1 MLNSPINLSHARISR
16 WRDAPLFNALACL
29 LTAATLAACGG
40 SGSDKPATTPPV
52 ANPTYTVSAT
62 VSGLSGSGLVL
73 QDNGADD
80 KAVSTNGSVTFAT
93 ALASAASYSVTVKTQ
108 PANPAQTCTVANGSG
123 AVGSANVSNV
133 TVTCVAS
140 DTDTRPLVLTLSPS
154 PRAAM
159 GALVPYLVTEAQ
171 GIALTSTTW
180 YFDNVAGGNV
190 FTGFT
195 NGILHAWNTP
205 GTHTIRVVATASN
218 GRSAQVSISTA
229 AVSAPIAS
237 GAAHSCAL
245 TPTGAVK
252 CWGYGG
258 TGDLGNNQSQNQPSP
273 VDVSGL
279 TGVLGL
285 AAGDG
290 HTCALK
296 GDGTV
301 ACWGDNTEGQLGH
314 APSFHSITNPT
325 PLAVGG
331 LSGVVALAAGRYHTC
346 ALKSDGTVACFGK
359 NSEAELGSAA
369 TGTQSVTP
377 TTVTGI
383 SNAVAISAGSGYFT
397 CALKAD
403 TTVACWGD
411 NESGQLGTGQS
422 TPSQTGTPQTVL
434 TAQGTPLNRVL
445 AIRSGAL
452 HTCAIVND
460 GSYSVYCWGNNSYQQ
475 SSSGASNV
483 VYAATPQAGL
493 SGVLLLSA
501 SMYNSCSIDIYSS
514 FKCWGS
520 NDYGES
526 IAQAGGGSHVI
537 TPTAV
542 TPLQGTSLPE
552 YMSGGNEFTCALQ
565 ADGRATCFGR
575 GNSGQLGNGAS
586 LASPTPVA
594 VSAPASTFW
603 TW

>member
-1 MLNSPINLSHARISR
+1 VS
-16 WRDAPLFNALACL
+16 
-29 LTAATLAACGG
+29 T
-40 SGSDKPATTPPV
+40 
-52 ANPTYTVSAT
+52 PTYTVSAT
-62 VSGLSGSGLVL
+62 VSGLNGSGLVL

-80 KAVSTNGSVTFAT
+80 RAVAANGGVTFST
-93 ALASAASYSVTVKTQ
+93 ALASGAAYNVSVKTQ
-108 PANPAQTCTVANGSG
+108 PSNPAQNCSVANGSG

-140 DTDTRPLVLTLSPS
+140 DTDTRPLALSLGAMPH
-154 PRAAM
+154 AAM
-159 GALVPYLVTEAQ
+159 GALVPYRVTEAQ
-171 GIALTSTTW
+171 GITLTSTTW
-180 YFDNVAGGNV
+180 YFDGVAGGNL
-190 FTGFT
+190 FAGFA
-195 NGILHAWNTP
+195 NGTLHPWNTP
-205 GTHTIRVVATASN
+205 GAHTIRVVATASN
-218 GRSAQVSISTA
+218 GRSAQASISTT
-229 AVSAPIAS
+229 AVNAPIAS

-245 TPTGAVK
+245 TPAGAVK

-258 TGDLGNNQSQNQPSP
+258 NGNLGNNQVQNQSSP
-273 VDVSGL
+273 VNASGL

-296 GDGTV
+296 PDLSV

-325 PLAVGG
+325 PLPAGG
-331 LSGVVALAAGRYHTC
+331 LANVVALAAGRYHTC
-346 ALKSDGTVACFGK
+346 ALKADGTVACFGK

-369 TGTQSVTP
+369 SGSQSVTP
-377 TTVTGI
+377 VTVSGLG
-383 SNAVAISAGSGYFT
+383 NAVAISAGGGYFT

-434 TAQGTPLNRVL
+434 TAQGVPLNRVL
-445 AIRSGAL
+445 AIRSGVY

-460 GSYSVYCWGNNSYQQ
+460 GSFSVYCWGGNSYQQ
-475 SSSGASNV
+475 TATGAGNV
-483 VYAATPQAGL
+483 VYAATRQASL
-493 SGVLLLSA
+493 SGALLLSA
-501 SMYNSCSIDIYSS
+501 SMYNSCSLEIGGG

-526 IAQAGGGSHVI
+526 IGQAGGANHVLS
-537 TPTAV
+537 PTIVPA
-542 TPLQGTSLPE
+542 LQGGSLPE

-575 GNSGQLGNGAS
+575 GINGELGNGSS
-586 LASPTPVA
+586 LASPTPVL
-594 VSAPASTFW
+594 VNAPAGSFW
-603 TW
+603 TWMGT